1 MSFIAAPILY
11 SMFAD
16 FKIRILIRI
25 RVLNKFREKLGSV
38 TKWLGR

>member
-16 FKIRILIRI
+16 FKIRI
-25 RVLNKFREKLGSV
+25 RVLNKQLVAGFAPWVNLSGSP
-38 TKWLGR
+38 